1 MTASKERV
9 ENPRRTRTRTH
20 AEVTNRI
27 HFPLLCNPLQSLPG
41 MTNTYNVN
49 ANLPHA
55 PRIWMLFWQ
64 ISALFFPVFSVSKQ
78 FFTFPPFPWR
88 SETRATFL
96 KKKKNTTRPITS
108 DSSSSPSPLRQHCSA
123 VLSSQVTCTPAFL
136 CPRSQRRPT
145 PRICFCMR
153 VMTRGSAQLCSLG
166 TGSVE
171 SRWRPDSSGDIL

>member
-1 MTASKERV
+1 MTPSKERV
-9 ENPRRTRTRTH
+9 ENPRRARTRRSHKQDSLSVVVQSTSITSRH
-20 AEVTNRI
+20 DQHVQCERKLTPCSEDLDA
-27 HFPLLCNPLQSLPG
+27 LL
-41 MTNTYNVN
+41 
-49 ANLPHA
+49 ANLRTFLSRLLGFKA
-55 PRIWMLFWQ
+55 
-64 ISALFFPVFSVSKQ
+64 VC

-96 KKKKNTTRPITS
+96 KKKKKHTTRPITS
-108 DSSSSPSPLRQHCSA
+108 DSSSSPSPLRQHSSA

-145 PRICFCMR
+145 PRICFYMR